1 MSFHES
7 KFSVNQCHKTR
18 VVGSGNISR
27 LEWKVKLEND
37 TGELETP
44 IQGPHVPFCYR
55 EQGRKLSSSSRVVN
69 AYCTTYDLIFMF
81 ACFSMARIR

>member
-18 VVGSGNISR
+18 VVGGGNISR

-37 TGELETP
+37 TGELKTP
-44 IQGPHVPFCYR
+44 IQDPHGPFRQVMENKEENFHHLRGSLMPIAP
-55 EQGRKLSSSSRVVN
+55 LMTSSSCLPVS
-69 AYCTTYDLIFMF
+69 AWHE
-81 ACFSMARIR
+81 